1 MILAARTSAA
11 CPCLFVVRRDDPE
24 PSLIACWRRWR
35 RLSSLPEQPLFEFE
49 GTKPAGNASSGTQAA
64 IAVSAHGT
72 LLACAASA
80 SFVAYV
86 FSANWAAR
94 HPHSMPPL
102 LTAAAVNAGQA
113 MVMGVL
119 LAGTHSLSPAGARVR
134 LWMTSGALSADGVLG
149 TALSWRLPAAHDH
162 GAVAHLA
169 GAVAAYVVAQGA
181 LFVAFAAA
189 ERASAVTIFLNVEP
203 LLTVVLGVAVL
214 SEPFGWLQWLG
225 LLTAVGALCLS
236 SALAVREAPAVAVDD
251 ARAHIPRPVKV

>member
-1 MILAARTSAA
+1 VAA
-11 CPCLFVVRRDDPE
+11 FVAR
-24 PSLIACWRRWR
+24 
-35 RLSSLPEQPLFEFE
+35 PEQPLFEFE

-94 HPHSMPPL
+94 HPRSLPPL

-119 LAGTHSLSPAGARVR
+119 LAGTHSLSPA
-134 LWMTSGALSADGVLG
+134 GALSADGVLG